1 MKKLTFM
8 VILLLIPLVYSFNF
22 GTVPKNNYKLI
33 KQGES
38 TQFTIL
44 LWNLGESSYPVS
56 VELKTE
62 LPRWDIIVRPQNFVL
77 KPTPVVTPPY
87 DDGEYIQIPGK
98 GSVKAETLRIFV
110 KTPNNVNIGKYD
122 LILVAKAGNLQDQ
135 LSIFQERE
143 FRLSLKIEEKPSIFE
158 KTYGALKLTGEKIV
172 EQSNNMKDNITGMIT
187 TAHFNQLVIFIIGLI
202 IIIGAIVVVFFKY
215 KK

>member
-22 GTVPKNNYKLI
+22 GTVPKNNYNTI
-33 KQGES
+33 KQGDS

-77 KPTPVVTPPY
+77 EPTPIVTPPY

-98 GSVKAETLRIFV
+98 GNIKAETLRIFV

-143 FRLSLKIEEKPSIFE
+143 FKLTVEVEKNPTIFE
-158 KTYGALKLTGEKIV
+158 KAYGALKLTGKKVV
-172 EQSNNMKDNITGMIT
+172 EQGNNLRNNITGMIT
-187 TAHFNQLVIFIIGLI
+187 ATNSNQLTIFIIGLI
-202 IIIGAIVVVFFKY
+202 IIIGAIIVVFLKY